1 MAGEGR
7 EDTTEQAPP
16 VDQPTDESPALNFD
30 PGPQVVDTTAVE
42 EPVEQPPVR
51 AAEEQVAPTGGPEPA
66 TPTPGPEPSFEPSGA
81 GTSPREADRAAAQQ
95 SDAGRP
101 ELEALGAFAAAFL
114 IAQILK
120 RLGGGDG

>member
-7 EDTTEQAPP
+7 EETTQQQAPP

-51 AAEEQVAPTGGPEPA
+51 GAEEEVAPTG
-66 TPTPGPEPSFEPSGA
+66 GPEPSFEPSGA
-81 GTSPREADRAAAQQ
+81 GTSPREADRAAAARD
-95 SDAGRP
+95 DAGRP
-101 ELEALGAFAAAFL
+101 ELEALGAFAGAFL

>member
-7 EDTTEQAPP
+7 EQTTQQAPP

-30 PGPQVVDTTAVE
+30 PDPQVVDTTAVE

-51 AAEEQVAPTGGPEPA
+51 AADEQVAPTGGPEP
-66 TPTPGPEPSFEPSGA
+66 SFEPSGG
-81 GTSPREADRAAAQQ
+81 GTSPREADRAAAAQ

-114 IAQILK
+114 VAQILK